1 MEIASNMEN
10 TVVIIVDF
18 NVKEF
23 VDIPIGIDA
32 SDLIGQSYLS
42 PEGAS
47 LTLCRKYC

>member
-32 SDLIGQSYLS
+32 SDLIGQV
-42 PEGAS
+42 
-47 LTLCRKYC
+47 TLALRGLH